1 MKNISNILLLTNL
14 CVLIISIA
22 IVFFWTELGLN
33 DSQEVYIG
41 LFGVII
47 FGLSLAGVFVG
58 FLEKR
63 NKEKSNGRNNREF
76 NHYYLL
82 FEHFFIHHINNE
94 LIICQKSLKENT
106 E

>member
-63 NKEKSNGRNNREF
+63 NKEKKVMVGIIGN
-76 NHYYLL
+76 
-82 FEHFFIHHINNE
+82 
-94 LIICQKSLKENT
+94 LIITIFFLSIFLYIISTMN
-106 E
+106 

>member
-14 CVLIISIA
+14 CLLIIGIA

-33 DSQEVYIG
+33 DSQHIYIG

-63 NKEKSNGRNNREF
+63 NKEKKVMAGIIGNSIIAI
-76 NHYYLL
+76 
-82 FEHFFIHHINNE
+82 FFLSIFLYTI
-94 LIICQKSLKENT
+94 ST
-106 E
+106 MT